1 MNIESIR
8 GLIRDNPRTSDGY
21 PQPVRDAVGRYAQ
34 QQRDRG
40 VRWHQLEKELG
51 ISGTSM
57 RIWMSALQG
66 ARFEQIVV
74 VEDLP
79 VHHPEPRLVI
89 TSPAGFTLTGCTL
102 DQAAALL
109 QSLR

>member
-1 MNIESIR
+1 MNIDSIR
-8 GLIRDNPRTSDGY
+8 TLIRDNPRTSDGY
-21 PQPVRDAVGRYAQ
+21 PQRVRDAVGRYAQ
-34 QQRDRG
+34 HQRDRG

-57 RIWMSALQG
+57 RIWISALQG

-74 VEDLP
+74 VDDP
-79 VHHPEPRLVI
+79 PAHRSEPTLVI
-89 TSPAGFTLTGCTL
+89 TNPAGFTLTGCTL